1 MFHTERSFNWHRHAW
16 QTGFMRP
23 QAKLCCQ
30 LIRQIIRLDCWR
42 TSLRQWEP
50 DMAKQQSKK
59 CSKNLGDAEIKKIV
73 EILDGWPD
81 KLTWDLLVN
90 AIELCVQSPH
100 SPSTVQ
106 T

>member
-1 MFHTERSFNWHRHAW
+1 
-16 QTGFMRP
+16 
-23 QAKLCCQ
+23 
-30 LIRQIIRLDCWR
+30 
-42 TSLRQWEP
+42 
-50 DMAKQQSKK
+50 MAKQQSKK